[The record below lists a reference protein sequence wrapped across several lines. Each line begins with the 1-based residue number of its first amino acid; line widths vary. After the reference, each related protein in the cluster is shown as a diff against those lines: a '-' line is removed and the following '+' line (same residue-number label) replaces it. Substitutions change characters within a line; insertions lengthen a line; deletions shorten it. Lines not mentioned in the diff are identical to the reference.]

1 MEVNKVVYN
10 GDTLL
15 DLTSD
20 TVTPQTLLS
29 GATAH
34 AANGQSISGT
44 VDLNGKADKV
54 ANATAGHFAGLD
66 SSGNLTDSGKSAS
79 NFATPT
85 DLAAKQPKTLDT
97 PITIGGTSRTTVEA
111 ALGALNTAK
120 VDAETG
126 KGLSTNDYTT
136 TEKNKLGGIATGA
149 TANTVIDTS
158 CTLTAAGWTGSAA
171 PYTQTVNV
179 TGVLATDKP
188 VIDIEVSSTVQTGLD
203 EIEQYSYISK
213 AVAGAGSIT
222 FSCYEDKPD
231 IALTV
236 SVKVVR

>member
-66 SSGNLTDSGKSAS
+66 SSGNLTDSGKKAS
-79 NFATPT
+79 DVVSDASYVHT
-85 DLAAKQPKTLDT
+85 D
-97 PITIGGTSRTTVEA
+97 
-111 ALGALNTAK
+111 N
-120 VDAETG
+120 
-126 KGLSTNDYTT
+126 NYTT
-136 TEKNKLGGIATGA
+136 AEKTKLGGIATGA
-149 TANTVIDTS
+149 TANTVLDTS
-158 CTLTAAGWTGSAA
+158 CTLAVADWTGASA

-179 TGVLATDKP
+179 TGVLATDKAW
-188 VIDIEVSSTVQTGLD
+188 VDLSVSSTVSTGLD
-203 EIEQYSYISK
+203 EIDDWALISK
-213 AVAGAGSIT
+213 IESGNGTLT
-222 FSCYEDKPD
+222 FSCYEDKPTV
-231 IALTV
+231 ALTAN
-236 SVKVVR
+236 VKVVR

>member
-66 SSGNLTDSGKSAS
+66 SSGNLTDSGKKAS
-79 NFATPT
+79 DFVSDASYVHT
-85 DLAAKQPKTLDT
+85 D
-97 PITIGGTSRTTVEA
+97 
-111 ALGALNTAK
+111 N
-120 VDAETG
+120 
-126 KGLSTNDYTT
+126 NYTT
-136 TEKNKLGGIATGA
+136 AEKTKLGGIATGA
-149 TANTVIDTS
+149 TANTVLDTS
-158 CTLTAAGWTGSAA
+158 CTLAVADWTGASA

-179 TGVLATDKP
+179 TGVLATDKAW
-188 VIDIEVSSTVQTGLD
+188 VDLSVSSTVSTGLD
-203 EIEQYSYISK
+203 EIDDWALISK
-213 AVAGAGSIT
+213 IESGNGTLT
-222 FSCYEDKPD
+222 FSCYEDKPTV
-231 IALTV
+231 ALTAN
-236 SVKVVR
+236 VKVVR